1 MTHGFM
7 TDPAHVSG
15 STRRTDAAL
24 GAVETSGRN
33 GASRTGCART
43 MDANGDTPATGQ
55 SADGSI
61 DWEPIGRELL
71 VDHLQE
77 SGMELKARYGE
88 VVGTIR
94 CGEDPSVEELEEM
107 REALRRAEWVY
118 EMTNKL
124 VRGEPTGER

>member
-1 MTHGFM
+1 MTAS
-7 TDPAHVSG
+7 D
-15 STRRTDAAL
+15 STTRA
-24 GAVETSGRN
+24 
-33 GASRTGCART
+33 
-43 MDANGDTPATGQ
+43 GQ
-55 SADGSI
+55 SADGGI

>member
-1 MTHGFM
+1 MT
-7 TDPAHVSG
+7 AKE
-15 STRRTDAAL
+15 STPREE
-24 GAVETSGRN
+24 V
-33 GASRTGCART
+33 
-43 MDANGDTPATGQ
+43 

-71 VDHLQE
+71 VDHLQQ

-88 VVGTIR
+88 VIGTIR

-107 REALRRAEWVY
+107 REAVRQAEWVY

-124 VRGEPTGER
+124 VRGESTGER